1 MQITAQLFGDLKKY
15 VNNPEKK
22 QWAGTV
28 PEGTTIESL
37 MDTIGFP
44 KDKVRLILVN
54 DKLAHLETTLADLDE
69 VSFLTLLGG
78 G

>member
-1 MQITAQLFGDLKKY
+1 MQITAQLFGDLRKY
-15 VNNPEKK
+15 INDPEKK
-22 QWAGTV
+22 RWVGNI
-28 PEGTTIESL
+28 PEGATIESL

-44 KDKVRLILVN
+44 KDKVRLVLVN
-54 DKLAHLETTLADLDE
+54 DKLAHLETTLSDLDE